1 MNSEKSTRSGS
12 SSERTLR
19 VLQYLAE
26 RSQPVPLAELSS
38 ELDLPKPTAHRLCQL
53 LLELRMIKHDVE
65 EKTFLIGP
73 ALQKLAMD
81 TLTHGTVSELRHSV
95 LSDLARKVG
104 ETCNFTTLN
113 GSSVLYLDRVETH
126 HPWRLTIDVGENVPI
141 HCTASGKLFLA
152 MMPSI
157 KRNYLLRRIELS
169 PLTDCTITDVDELR
183 ASLDE
188 IVRQGHAEDRQEFIT
203 GLVAIAVPVRD
214 ARQTLRAALAIH
226 GPTSRI
232 SSEDLHQMLPDL
244 QYAASRMSKLI
255 TVSDADTDD

>member
-1 MNSEKSTRSGS
+1 MESDKSAPS
-12 SSERTLR
+12 SSSAERTLR

-38 ELDLPKPTAHRLCQL
+38 ELDLPKPTVHRMCQL
-53 LLELRMIKHDVE
+53 LLDLKMIKHDVAD
-65 EKTFLIGP
+65 KTYLIGP

-81 TLTHGTVSELRHSV
+81 TLTHGTVSQLRHTV
-95 LSDLARKVG
+95 LADLVDKVG

-113 GSSVLYLDRVETH
+113 GSAVLYLDRVETRY
-126 HPWRLTIDVGENVPI
+126 PWRLTIDVGERVPI

-157 KRNYLLRRIELS
+157 KRNYLLRRTELTR
-169 PLTDCTITDVDELR
+169 LTDQTITDMDQLR
-183 ASLDE
+183 KSLEE
-188 IVRQGHAEDRQEFIT
+188 IQQLGYSEDCQEFIT

-214 ARQTLRAALAIH
+214 AQGELRAAMAIH

-232 SSEDLHQMLPDL
+232 SMDDLHCMLPDL
-244 QYAASRMSKLI
+244 KKAASRMSDLL
-255 TVSDADTDD
+255 